1 MITEV
6 LAVAL
11 AASLRESEVEIAASE
26 IQMERPALR
35 EHGDWSSN
43 VALVTAKKVGRNP
56 RELAEELVKAVESA
70 SVSVIERME
79 VAGPGFINFY
89 LSPQWLHDVLIE
101 VLTEGEES
109 YARLDT

>member
-6 LAVAL
+6 LAAAL
-11 AASLRESEVEIAASE
+11 AASLRESEVEIAVSE

-56 RELAEELVKAVESA
+56 RELAAVSYTHLTLPTN
-70 SVSVIERME
+70 RE
-79 VAGPGFINFY
+79 V
-89 LSPQWLHDVLIE
+89 
-101 VLTEGEES
+101 
-109 YARLDT
+109 

>member
-6 LAVAL
+6 LAAAL
-11 AASLRESEVEIAASE
+11 ADSLRELQVEIAVSE

-43 VALVTAKKVGRNP
+43 VALVTAKKIGRNP
-56 RELAEELVKAVESA
+56 RELAEELVKAVESE
-70 SVSVIERME
+70 SVDLIERME

-89 LSPQWLHDVLIE
+89 LSPRWLHDVLIK
-101 VLTEGEES
+101 VLTEGE
-109 YARLDT
+109 AG